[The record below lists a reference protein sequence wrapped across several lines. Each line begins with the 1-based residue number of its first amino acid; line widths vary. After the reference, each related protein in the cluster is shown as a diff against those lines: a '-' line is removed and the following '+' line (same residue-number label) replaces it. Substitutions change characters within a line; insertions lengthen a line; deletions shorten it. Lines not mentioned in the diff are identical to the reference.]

1 VVVLDRIR
9 ELAEEARSALSQ
21 ARGVRELEDARV
33 RYLGRKSELNLISRG
48 LKDLDPEERRSVGRA
63 VNELRAEL
71 TALLERARESVEAGP
86 STTAGLDPTL
96 PGRLPWVGKKH
107 PLTRT
112 QERLE
117 SIFRVL
123 GFEVALGP
131 HIEDDFHNFDAL
143 NIPAEH
149 PARDAWDTF
158 YIDKDTLLRTHTSP
172 IQIRVMESR
181 RPPVRIVAPGRAY
194 RNETP
199 DASHG
204 SEFFQ
209 LEGLYVDKGVR
220 FGELKGVLTR
230 FLHELYGESVGVR
243 FRAGFFPFTEPSTEV
258 DVECRICQGSGC
270 SVCSGTG
277 WVELLG
283 AGMVDPRVFEAVG
296 YDPDVYT
303 GYAFGLGVDR
313 ICMMMTGTDDIRL
326 FLDNDLRFLRQ
337 I

>member
-1 VVVLDRIR
+1 VLDRIR
-9 ELAEEARSALSQ
+9 ELADEARSALTQ
-21 ARGVRELEDARV
+21 AKDLGELEDARV
-33 RYLGRKSELNLISRG
+33 RYLGRKSELNQISRG
-48 LKDLDPEERRSVGRA
+48 LKDLDPEERRSIGRA

-71 TALLERARESVEAGP
+71 TALLNEARDRIESGTPASV
-86 STTAGLDPTL
+86 GLDLTL
-96 PGRLPWVGKKH
+96 PGRMPWVGRKH
-107 PLTRT
+107 PITRT
-112 QERLE
+112 LELLE
-117 SIFRVL
+117 SIFRGL

-158 YIDKDTLLRTHTSP
+158 YIDSDALLRTHTSP
-172 IQIRVMESR
+172 VQIRVMESR
-181 RPPVRIVAPGRAY
+181 RPPIRIIAPGRVY

-209 LEGLYVDKGVR
+209 LEGLYVDRGVR

-230 FLHELYGESVGVR
+230 FLRELYGESVGVR

-326 FLDNDLRFLRQ
+326 FWENDLRFLRQ

>member
-1 VVVLDRIR
+1 LLDRLK
-9 ELAEEARSALSQ
+9 ELGAEARAALESAATPQ
-21 ARGVRELEDARV
+21 ELESARV
-33 RYLGRKSELNLISRG
+33 RYLGRKSELNQMSRG
-48 LKDLDPEERRSVGRA
+48 LKDLDPSERRDAGRA
-63 VNELRAEL
+63 VNELKTEL
-71 TALLERARESVEAGP
+71 LGVLETARERLEAADSGP
-86 STTAGLDPTL
+86 EGADLTL
-96 PGRLPWVGKKH
+96 PGRMPWVGRKH

-112 QERLE
+112 LERLE
-117 SIFRVL
+117 HIFRGL

-143 NIPAEH
+143 NIPADH
-149 PARDAWDTF
+149 PARDGWDTF
-158 YIDKDTLLRTHTSP
+158 YIEDDVLLRTHSSP
-172 IQIRVMESR
+172 IQIRVMETR
-181 RPPVRIVAPGRAY
+181 KPPIRILAPGRVY

-209 LEGLYVDKGVR
+209 LEGLYVDQGVT
-220 FGELKGVLTR
+220 FGELKGVLIR
-230 FLHELYGESVGVR
+230 FMRELYGESVNLR

-258 DVECRICQGSGC
+258 DVECSICSGAGC

-296 YDPDVYT
+296 IDPDVYT

-313 ICMMMTGTDDIRL
+313 ICMMMTGIDDIRL
-326 FLDNDLRFLRQ
+326 FLENDMRFLRQ